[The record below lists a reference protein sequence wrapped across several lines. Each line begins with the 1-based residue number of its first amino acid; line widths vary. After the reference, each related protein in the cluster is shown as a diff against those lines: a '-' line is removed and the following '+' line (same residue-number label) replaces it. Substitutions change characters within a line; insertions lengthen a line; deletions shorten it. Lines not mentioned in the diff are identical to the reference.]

1 MRRLIVA
8 AIALLLAG
16 PTVARADVQ
25 PYGTN
30 DAGGFRN
37 VLPAGEAGTDNAAQ
51 LAQFEATGQRP
62 AHWDDQLPLYA
73 NLLYASPSLTDADVP
88 GYFKDATFGV
98 KPED

>member
-1 MRRLIVA
+1 MRRAVLV
-8 AIALLLAG
+8 AIAAFVVA
-16 PTVARADVQ
+16 PAAARADVQ

-62 AHWDDQLPLYA
+62 AHWDARRPH
-73 NLLYASPSLTDADVP
+73 ASQTKSGRLGTEGP
-88 GYFKDATFGV
+88 
-98 KPED
+98 